1 MNITFAV
8 LADYA
13 SISRDGKLNIMGMF
27 EQIGASSV
35 PVRHPEMRLVLRM
48 EVESAEFGRDHR
60 IEIRCMDEDGEDL
73 LRLEAGITIEK
84 KMDTHASVHTHTAD
98 HILDIRG
105 LTFKKFGGYTFSI
118 FANND
123 LKKTVRFT
131 LVDASSRQPS
141 CPEK

>member
-27 EQIGASSV
+27 EQIGSPSV

-48 EVESAEFGRDHR
+48 EVESAELGRDHR

-73 LRLEAGITIEK
+73 LRLEADIKMEK
-84 KMDTHASVHTHTAD
+84 KTDTHASVHTHKSD

-105 LTFKKFGGYTFSI
+105 LTFKKFGGYSFSI

-123 LKKTVRFT
+123 LKKTIRFD
-131 LVDASSRQPS
+131 LVDISGRQP
-141 CPEK
+141 

>member
-48 EVESAEFGRDHR
+48 EVESAELGRDHR
-60 IEIRCMDEDGEDL
+60 IEIRCMDEDGEAL
-73 LRLEAGITIEK
+73 LCLEADLKLEK
-84 KMDTHASVHTHTAD
+84 IDMQTSVQTHKSD

-123 LKKTVRFT
+123 LKKTIRFD
-131 LVDASSRQPS
+131 LVDVNGRQP
-141 CPEK
+141 